1 MARFCPLFSSS
12 SGNAMYIGCAD
23 GGLLIDAGMSAK
35 QLEIALHNIGVS
47 PEHIRTIFVTHEHND
62 HVKGLRVFA
71 SRYGTRVM
79 ATEGTLTALDEFGHL
94 TDKFTAEVLP
104 ENGTETATMLVK
116 SFKTSHDC
124 RETCGYTVTLTDGR
138 KIGVATDLGVMT
150 GEVQNALTGCDLV
163 LLESNHDVGML
174 ENGPYPY
181 YLKRRIL
188 SDRGHLS
195 NLVCAETVKTLV
207 ENGTTR
213 LFLGHLSRE
222 NNLPALAYQTS
233 LAALSEIGAKEN
245 ADFILKVAA
254 PACREGVTVF

>member
-12 SGNAMYIGCAD
+12 SGNSMYIGCAD
-23 GGLLIDAGMSAK
+23 GGILIDAGMTAK

-47 PEHIRTIFVTHEHND
+47 PEHIGAIFVTHEHND

-71 SRYGTRVM
+71 SRYGIKAV
-79 ATEGTLTALDEFGHL
+79 ATEGTLSALEEFGHL
-94 TDKFTAEVLP
+94 TEKFKAEIMP
-104 ENGTETATMLVK
+104 EKGIETAGMLVNA
-116 SFKTSHDC
+116 FKTSHDC

-138 KIGVATDLGVMT
+138 KIGIATDLGIMT
-150 GEVQNALTGCDLV
+150 ETVQNALTGCDLV

-181 YLKRRIL
+181 RLKRRIL

-195 NLVCAETVKTLV
+195 NLACAETVKALV
-207 ENGTTR
+207 NNGTTR

-222 NNLPALAYQTS
+222 NNVPALAYQTS
-233 LAALSEIGAKEN
+233 LTALSEIGAKEN
-245 ADFILKVAA
+245 TDFILKVAA
-254 PACREGVTVF
+254 PVCSEGVTVF